1 MDTDTLLRAG
11 ISVGVL
17 TALIALETLFPR
29 KQRVMPRLGRW
40 ITNLSLGG
48 FSLIAVRLMGPLTV
62 ASAALAAE
70 ASGFGLLPLLPLPA
84 WATAVAALIV
94 LDVAM
99 WAQHMAMHKWP
110 LLWRLHQVHHAD
122 RDLDVTSGLRFHP
135 FEAAVSMVW
144 KAGVVFLLG
153 APLAVALAYEIVLGS
168 MALFTHANL
177 RLPLW
182 LDRVLRYV
190 IVTPDMHRVHHSVVR
205 AETDANFGNALSI
218 WDRLFLTYRQDPE
231 GGQAGFILGL
241 EDWQDERPA
250 SLGVAAGMPFRRR

>member
-1 MDTDTLLRAG
+1 MDTDTLLRTG
-11 ISVGVL
+11 IFVGVL
-17 TALIALETLFPR
+17 AALIALETLFPR

-62 ASAALAAE
+62 AGAALAAE

-205 AETDANFGNALSI
+205 AETDSNFGNALSI

-231 GGQAGFILGL
+231 GGQDGFILGL
-241 EDWQDERPA
+241 EDWQDDRPA
-250 SLGVAAGMPFRRR
+250 RLGVAAGMPFRRR

>member
-1 MDTDTLLRAG
+1 MDTEILLRTG
-11 ISVGVL
+11 IFVGVL
-17 TALIALETLFPR
+17 AALIALETVFPR
-29 KQRVMPRLGRW
+29 KKRVMPRLSRW

-62 ASAALAAE
+62 AGAALAAE

-84 WATAVAALIV
+84 WATAVAALIL

-135 FEAAVSMVW
+135 IEAAVSMLW
-144 KAGVVFLLG
+144 KAGIVFLLG

-182 LDRVLRYV
+182 LDRALRYV

-205 AETDANFGNALSI
+205 AETDSNFGNALSI
-218 WDRLFLTYRQDPE
+218 WDRLFRTYRQEPD
-231 GGQAGFILGL
+231 GGQDGFILGL

-250 SLGVAAGMPFRRR
+250 QLGIAARMPFLNR